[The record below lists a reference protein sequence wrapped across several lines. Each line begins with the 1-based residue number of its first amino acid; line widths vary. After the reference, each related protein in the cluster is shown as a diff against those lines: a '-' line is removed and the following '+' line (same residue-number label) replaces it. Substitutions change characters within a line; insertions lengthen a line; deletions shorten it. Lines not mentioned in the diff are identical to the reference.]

1 MLSSWIGVAQ
11 AFYPRF
17 TKPLLRWPA
26 LLDLGSCLDALFI
39 FSVMMVFAVR
49 TAVWT
54 SVRTVLVFFPT
65 CCGSLPVLLPL
76 SPWHW
81 EKVPVKSIT
90 APVSGQPGSRAQRL
104 QKRKVSWGN
113 LGSWDLLISALL
125 WQRIRPSLEKGD
137 YFKGYCND
145 YFFFFSRIH
154 LSMNINLLACG
165 YTLPHFQY
173 FCPVGA
179 RHLQSLSRRL
189 MLVLQAKYNT
199 RSMGVTSSCYCSS
212 QQHVSSLMQEDS
224 IPKCLYITL
233 ISWIQ

>member
-1 MLSSWIGVAQ
+1 MLSSWTCVAQ
-11 AFYPRF
+11 TSYPRF

-26 LLDLGSCLDALFI
+26 LLDLGSCLDAFIPLFI

-65 CCGSLPVLLPL
+65 CCESLPVLLFL
-76 SPWHW
+76 SPWDW

-104 QKRKVSWGN
+104 QKRKVSCGN

-125 WQRIRPSLEKGD
+125 WQRIRPFLEKGD

-145 YFFFFSRIH
+145 FFFQNSFKHEHKFTCMWIYTPSFSVF
-154 LSMNINLLACG
+154 LSCRG
-165 YTLPHFQY
+165 
-173 FCPVGA
+173 
-179 RHLQSLSRRL
+179 
-189 MLVLQAKYNT
+189 
-199 RSMGVTSSCYCSS
+199 
-212 QQHVSSLMQEDS
+212 
-224 IPKCLYITL
+224 
-233 ISWIQ
+233 